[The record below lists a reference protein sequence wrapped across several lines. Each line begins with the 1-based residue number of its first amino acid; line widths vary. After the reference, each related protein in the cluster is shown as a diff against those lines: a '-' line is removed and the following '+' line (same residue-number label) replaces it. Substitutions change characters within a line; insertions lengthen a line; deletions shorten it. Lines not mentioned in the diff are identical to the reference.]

1 MPSFSIPLSG
11 LNASSTAL
19 SAISNDIANL
29 NTVGYKGTSPE
40 FADLFYQQIGN
51 SGAGDPVQ
59 LGAGAR
65 VSTVA
70 SVFTQGSIE
79 STGVNTDMAIQG
91 DGFFVTRDASGLLSY
106 TRAGNFSVDSNGIL
120 TAADGSK
127 VLGYPAVNGVINTN
141 QPLAPVAVAGGQI
154 SPASATGKV
163 QLNTNLDA
171 SAAVGSSFSTP
182 VTVYDSLGTSHVL
195 TYNFTKTGSNAW
207 DYNITIPG
215 ADMGQASDQSIG
227 SGNLT
232 FDGAGNLSGVTV
244 AAGGTSTAPA
254 GDVTGINIAGL
265 ADGANTLT
273 FNWNFTNNG
282 SALLTQVAGPSAT
295 ASTHQDGFSS
305 GSLLNF
311 SMTKDGTIQGIFSNG
326 RTAAI
331 GQLALATFPNE
342 QGLLR
347 NGSSTFLATLASG
360 SPSTGVAG
368 TGGRGTISGGAL
380 ELSNVDVATEFSKL
394 IVAQRGFQANA
405 KTITTFDEV
414 TQDAINLKR

>member
-91 DGFFVTRDASGLLSY
+91 DCFFVTRDASGLLSY

-215 ADMGQASDQSIG
+215 ADLGQATDQSIG

-295 ASTHQDGFSS
+295 ASTQQDGFSS

-331 GQLALATFPNE
+331 GQLALATF
-342 QGLLR
+342 
-347 NGSSTFLATLASG
+347 
-360 SPSTGVAG
+360 
-368 TGGRGTISGGAL
+368 
-380 ELSNVDVATEFSKL
+380 
-394 IVAQRGFQANA
+394 
-405 KTITTFDEV
+405 
-414 TQDAINLKR
+414 

>member
-29 NTVGYKGTSPE
+29 NTVGYKGTTPE
-40 FADLFYQQIGN
+40 FADLFYQQIGTAG
-51 SGAGDPVQ
+51 SGDPVQ

-65 VSTVA
+65 VATVA

-91 DGFFVTRDASGLLSY
+91 DGFFVTRDASGLLTY

-127 VLGYPAVNGVINTN
+127 VLGYPAVNGVIDTN
-141 QPLAPVAVAGGQI
+141 QPLAPVAVAGGQV
-154 SPASATGKV
+154 SPASATTQT
-163 QLNTNLDA
+163 QLNMNLDA

-182 VTVYDSLGTSHVL
+182 VTVYDSLGTAHVL
-195 TYNFTKTGSNAW
+195 TYNFTKTGTNAW
-207 DYNITIPG
+207 NYNITIPG
-215 ADMGQASDQSIG
+215 ADVGQATDQSIS
-227 SGNLT
+227 SGTLG
-232 FDGAGNLSGVTV
+232 FDGTGALNAVTVTAGGTAAAPASGVT
-244 AAGGTSTAPA
+244 GIP
-254 GDVTGINIAGL
+254 VTGL

-273 FNWNFTNNG
+273 FDWNFTNNG
-282 SALLTQVAGPSAT
+282 NPLVTQVAGPSAT
-295 ASTHQDGFSS
+295 SATHQDGFSS

-311 SMTKDGTIQGIFSNG
+311 SLTKDGTIQGIFSNG

-331 GQLALATFPNE
+331 GQLALATFPNT

-347 NGSSTFLATLASG
+347 NGSNDFLSTLASG

-380 ELSNVDVATEFSKL
+380 ELSNVDVASEFSKL